1 MPMMTSSSSSRPL
14 DPAAM
19 RDHAMMRL
27 AFCKWKST
35 ASVTPI
41 ASPSSPT
48 AVKSRAASSLS
59 VTTSQPEATTRT
71 STIRSSNRPGGGSA
85 DSRPLTM
92 VELLR
97 SLDSQ
102 VGAAPPPPLET
113 VAASP
118 PPASTGGQPLGASS
132 GMGTSSSRPLV
143 SATREDYPREGSSAG
158 RRPSASL
165 RSALRPLHRHQASP
179 TLASSV
185 RTALGGGGS
194 SGGSSPTCSQTGASS
209 SLRSAPSPSP
219 RRSAAAAS
227 IRAAPS
233 SSKDQRPGPPPR
245 SLESILG
252 QLMHPS
258 TSLEPKTQPRAVVV
272 QQQQVVAQQLLRQ
285 LEAVGAISSSS
296 PVTGGQRPSP
306 AAVQQVS
313 SSTSGGMGDLLSAVS
328 VLLSSAS
335 SLQQQQQQP
344 LDQGGLNIRPAAAS
358 SSSTSGVT
366 LISSPGGHRPPSP
379 GRHAGLGGGYGGIL
393 GPSSASPLRPMRHV

>member
-102 VGAAPPPPLET
+102 GGAAPPPPLET

-185 RTALGGGGS
+185 RTALGGGV
-194 SGGSSPTCSQTGASS
+194 
-209 SLRSAPSPSP
+209 
-219 RRSAAAAS
+219 
-227 IRAAPS
+227 
-233 SSKDQRPGPPPR
+233 
-245 SLESILG
+245 LG
-252 QLMHPS
+252 RQFTDM
-258 TSLEPKTQPRAVVV
+258 QPDRCVL
-272 QQQQVVAQQLLRQ
+272 VAQIR
-285 LEAVGAISSSS
+285 S
-296 PVTGGQRPSP
+296 VTLT
-306 AAVQQVS
+306 AAVSRSCFNPSCSFILQRSKARTS
-313 SSTSGGMGDLLSAVS
+313 S
-328 VLLSSAS
+328 
-335 SLQQQQQQP
+335 
-344 LDQGGLNIRPAAAS
+344 
-358 SSSTSGVT
+358 
-366 LISSPGGHRPPSP
+366 
-379 GRHAGLGGGYGGIL
+379 
-393 GPSSASPLRPMRHV
+393 